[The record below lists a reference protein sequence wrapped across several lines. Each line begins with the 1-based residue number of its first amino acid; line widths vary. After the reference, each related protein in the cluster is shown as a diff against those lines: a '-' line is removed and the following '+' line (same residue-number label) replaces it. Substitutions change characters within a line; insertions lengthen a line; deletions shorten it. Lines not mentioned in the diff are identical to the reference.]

1 MDNFLDN
8 FLESIDD
15 SIDSYYIEK
24 QTREEYAKRRFKEKY
39 KYDPKE
45 KTIEVDGEKIKVD
58 ANLDK
63 GQKGKTTK
71 AGIELIE
78 YIDKNGII
86 PKKKYKVVEAERKG
100 PKERDTSAS
109 LRVKQVSLDD
119 DYWKTD
125 ARRKN
130 TGLSHELGH
139 IKLHNIQYSD
149 PELKSKEVLKKLKDE
164 EDRLKKQERKK
175 ERQQWDEK
183 LDKAFNKP
191 GNKEVFDKHPIIK
204 SGLRKGLHGM
214 LSASHLEDDI
224 KDKVTDHVEKKIY
237 TDTGVSKNDSERAK
251 LRSSAMDKLKKY
263 EKLDKSGHAKMTEF
277 EADLYAA
284 NKHGEKAVRRE
295 LRAAYRQ
302 ARKSKKKELSKLP
315 DKKEAKRRLTE
326 YNKATEADYNARAKV
341 LKSKDKILTRT
352 ERENYR

>member
-8 FLESIDD
+8 FLESIDND
-15 SIDSYYIEK
+15 IDSLYIEK

-63 GQKGKTTK
+63 GQKGNTTK
-71 AGIELIE
+71 VDSKLIE
-78 YIDKNGII
+78 YKDKSGII
-86 PKKKYKVVEAERKG
+86 PRKKYKVVEAE
-100 PKERDTSAS
+100 KEPRERETSAS
-109 LRVKQVSLDD
+109 HSLKQIELDD
-119 DYWKTD
+119 DYWKT

-130 TGLSHELGH
+130 TGLSHEVGH

-164 EDRLKKQERKK
+164 ENRLKKQERKE

-191 GNKEVFDKHPIIK
+191 GNKEVYDKHPVIK
-204 SGLRKGLHGM
+204 SGLRKGIHGIV
-214 LSASHLEDDI
+214 SASHIKDDI
-224 KDKVTDHVEKKIY
+224 KDKIGDHLDKKIY
-237 TDTGVSKNDSERAK
+237 KDTGVSKNDSERAK
-251 LRSSAMDKLKKY
+251 LRSSAMDKLKQY
-263 EKLDKSGHAKMTEF
+263 EKLDKSDHAKMSEF

-284 NKHGEKAVRRE
+284 NKHGEKAVRKE

-302 ARKSKKKELSKLP
+302 VRKEKKKELSKLP

-326 YNKATEADYNARAKV
+326 FNKATEADYNARAKI
-341 LKSKDKILTRT
+341 LKSKDKILTRK